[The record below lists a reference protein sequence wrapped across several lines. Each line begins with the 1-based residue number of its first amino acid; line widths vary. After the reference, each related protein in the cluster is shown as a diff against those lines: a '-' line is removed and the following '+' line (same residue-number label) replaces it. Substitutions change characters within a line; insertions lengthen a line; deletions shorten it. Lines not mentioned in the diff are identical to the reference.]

1 MYYGLIGFILIFYG
15 ICDSDKWHKKLLIWF
30 IRIMSSIWRAYHLW
44 HLSNTLIN
52 NSLKKYFTLAVL
64 MKSITVFVL
73 YLIVLINRKAIALL
87 HNQIVKQIDNK
98 NKVKIK
104 KFSNILFVI
113 WIFQMIVNPTI
124 EAGNELY
131 SYKAM
136 NNFEHS
142 IESVII
148 REVLFS
154 LYNFGWLLTTVGLYC
169 FVVFSLYELEKQFW
183 YNLSHVKLITG
194 YHLIRY
200 RKEYFHLEK
209 LRQSLNE
216 KLGILPLIWF
226 AELFSSTCFRI
237 TQITSKE
244 NFLFLSSLNKLIYY
258 FYEYFIFA
266 TVLIIVA
273 IFISKI
279 DIYHQNSNHLI
290 GIINERLDN
299 SMRTSIEFMNF
310 NQIIN
315 YNRSNCGLTAWNVF
329 RLDHKII
336 LTFTATVIPF
346 TVMFIQLTQ

>member
-1 MYYGLIGFILIFYG
+1 
-15 ICDSDKWHKKLLIWF
+15 
-30 IRIMSSIWRAYHLW
+30 MSSIWRANHLW
-44 HLSNTLIN
+44 LLSNILIN
-52 NSLKKYFTLAVL
+52 NSSEKYFILAVF
-64 MKSITVFVL
+64 MKCIAIFVL
-73 YLIVLINRKAIALL
+73 YFIVLNKRKAIALL
-87 HNQIVKQIDNK
+87 HNQIIKQIDNK

-124 EAGNELY
+124 EAANVFY
-131 SYKAM
+131 SYKAI

-142 IESVII
+142 IESVVI

-154 LYNFGWLLTTVGLYC
+154 LYNFGWLLTTVGIYC
-169 FVVFSLYELEKQFW
+169 FVVFSLYQLEKQFW

-200 RKEYFHLEK
+200 RKEYFHLQK

-216 KLGILPLIWF
+216 ILGILPLIWF

-244 NFLFLSSLNKLIYY
+244 NLLFVSSVNKLIIY

-279 DIYHQNSNHLI
+279 DVCQQISNHLI

-299 SMRTSIEFMNF
+299 SMHASIEFMNF

-315 YNRSNCGLTAWNVF
+315 CNRSDCGLTAWNVF

-336 LTFTATVIPF
+336 FTFTAAVIPF